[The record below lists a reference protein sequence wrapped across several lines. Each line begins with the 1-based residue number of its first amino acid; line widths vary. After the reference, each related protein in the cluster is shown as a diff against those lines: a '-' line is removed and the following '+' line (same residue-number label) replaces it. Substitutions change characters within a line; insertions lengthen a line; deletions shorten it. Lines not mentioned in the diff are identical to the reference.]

1 MKLDKDQFPTAQ
13 IRQKKVYFFAK
24 TLVKTNFNSCFCNDR
39 ALRLA

>member
-24 TLVKTNFNSCFCNDR
+24 TVKTNFNSCFCNDR